1 MVVEI
6 VLKFIYM
13 DDSMDL
19 VFIEEDGVK
28 FYRQLF
34 VLWEKV
40 GMYVRKWLLN
50 LVGVLQYIL
59 LEDVVFEVDLYDNS
73 LLFVKIFGVL
83 WKVKDDIFIFKVSLL
98 EDDFIYIKWNFL
110 WKIVMLFDFLG
121 FLGLYIIRVKVL
133 L

>member
-28 FYRQLF
+28 FYRQLL

-121 FLGLYIIRVKVL
+121 FLGLYIIRVKVFL
-133 L
+133 

>member
-28 FYRQLF
+28 FYRQLL

-59 LEDVVFEVDLYDNS
+59 LEDVVFEVDLYYNS
-73 LLFVKIFGVL
+73 LLFVKIFSVL

-121 FLGLYIIRVKVL
+121 FLGLYIIRVKVFL
-133 L
+133 

>member
-19 VFIEEDGVK
+19 VFIEEDRVI
-28 FYRQLF
+28 FYRQLL

>member
-19 VFIEEDGVK
+19 VFIEEDGVI
-28 FYRQLF
+28 FYRQLL

>member
-28 FYRQLF
+28 FYRQLL

>member
-121 FLGLYIIRVKVL
+121 FLGLYIIRVKVFL
-133 L
+133 